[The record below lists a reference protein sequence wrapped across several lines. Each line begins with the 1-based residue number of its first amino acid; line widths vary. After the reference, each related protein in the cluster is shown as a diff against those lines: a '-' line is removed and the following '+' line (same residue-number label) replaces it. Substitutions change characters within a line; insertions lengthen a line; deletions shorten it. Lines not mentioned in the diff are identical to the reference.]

1 MDRNEH
7 PLEPHHLGVP
17 SGASKK
23 ISEHMVRFAKPCI
36 YLVSI
41 LALSPNRPKRASTW
55 ASSPWNTIRCI
66 EKDLWAYGT
75 FGTNHAPIL
84 HQDRPKRFLSLWYVW
99 RKPCIYLA
107 LRLTLSPN
115 ELKRHSTWQTSPR
128 RSIGCIQQWFPSV
141 WYIRR
146 KPWTY
151 LASRLALSPNGM
163 KQASTC
169 TS

>member
-17 SGASKK
+17 SGASKT
-23 ISEHMVRFAKPCI
+23 ISEPMVRSAKQCI
-36 YLVSI
+36 YLASR

-55 ASSPWNTIRCI
+55 ASAPRSTIRCI

-75 FGTNHAPIL
+75 FGTDHAPIL

-99 RKPCIYLA
+99 RKPCTYLA

-115 ELKRHSTWQTSPR
+115 KLKWHSTWQTSPR
-128 RSIGCIQQWFPSV
+128 RFPTMISERMVHSTQTVHLSCVKVSTISKRNEISIHLHLV
-141 WYIRR
+141 
-146 KPWTY
+146 T
-151 LASRLALSPNGM
+151 
-163 KQASTC
+163 
-169 TS
+169 